1 MNESFIRQQNPYINQ
16 NMPPRGLNGP
26 GTGNILLVLFLC
38 CIVFYFTLFRYEI

>member
-26 GTGNILLVLFLC
+26 GAGNYSLSFISTMYIFLFYTFK
-38 CIVFYFTLFRYEI
+38 I